1 MFLQHILTQ
10 QLKEAL
16 VNILTTLNRIT
27 VTALLLLCGF
37 ACHAQTA
44 YPNKLVRIILPYA
57 PGGTTDMVARTV
69 AQQLS
74 IKWGQPVIVEN
85 RPGGNGNIGTAEAA
99 KATPDGYTL
108 LMATSSHAINASL
121 YKGLSFNFAKDF
133 TPLSNLAFAPL
144 LLVVNPSLKANTVKE
159 FAEYVRQNPQKL
171 NYGSGG
177 VGTAA
182 HLAGELFNS
191 ELGAQMTHVAYKGGT
206 LATNDLVGGQIQL
219 MFANLPEAIAQVKG
233 ARLKALALTG
243 EARSPQAPDVPTFA
257 ESGYPQIN
265 LKSWFGLF
273 AITGTPPAIVAK
285 LSGDIATVV
294 AQPDVQ
300 NKLRDFGTEPVG
312 NSQAVFQTFLAS
324 DLPMWAKLVQQSGA
338 KAE

>member
-1 MFLQHILTQ
+1 MKVLA
-10 QLKEAL
+10 AL
-16 VNILTTLNRIT
+16 SHLA
-27 VTALLLLCGF
+27 VTGLLLVLSNNCL
-37 ACHAQTA
+37 AQA
-44 YPNKLVRIILPYA
+44 DYPNKLVRIILPYA
-57 PGGTTDMVARTV
+57 PGGATDMVARTV

-121 YKGLSFNFAKDF
+121 YKGLSFIFAKDF

-144 LLVVNPSLKANTVKE
+144 LLVVNPSLKPNNVKE
-159 FAEYVRQNPQKL
+159 FADYVRQNPQQL

-233 ARLKALALTG
+233 ARLKA
-243 EARSPQAPDVPTFA
+243 
-257 ESGYPQIN
+257 
-265 LKSWFGLF
+265 
-273 AITGTPPAIVAK
+273 
-285 LSGDIATVV
+285 
-294 AQPDVQ
+294 
-300 NKLRDFGTEPVG
+300 
-312 NSQAVFQTFLAS
+312 
-324 DLPMWAKLVQQSGA
+324 
-338 KAE
+338 

>member
-1 MFLQHILTQ
+1 MKVPRFLISHRKGVLLTGVW
-10 QLKEAL
+10 LAC
-16 VNILTTLNRIT
+16 LTFFHPTI
-27 VTALLLLCGF
+27 
-37 ACHAQTA
+37 AQTQSSLS
-44 YPNKLVRIILPYA
+44 NKPIKIIAPAA
-57 PGGTTDMVARTV
+57 PGGILDLTSRLLGEKLS
-69 AQQLS
+69 AQ
-74 IKWGQPVIVEN
+74 IGRPVIVEN

-99 KATPDGYTL
+99 RATADGYTL

-121 YKGLSFNFAKDF
+121 YKGLSFNFAIDF

-233 ARLKALALTG
+233 ARLKALAVTG
-243 EARSPQAPDVPTFA
+243 EARSPQAPDVPTFT

-273 AITGTPPAIVAK
+273 ALTGTPAAIVTK
-285 LSGDIATVV
+285 LSSDIAAVV
-294 AQPDVQ
+294 AQPDIQ
-300 NKLRDFGTEPVG
+300 NKFRDFGTEPIG
-312 NSQAVFQTFLAS
+312 NSQAAFQTFLRFFACEIRYE
-324 DLPMWAKLVQQSGA
+324 LHPFF
-338 KAE
+338 

>member
-1 MFLQHILTQ
+1 M
-10 QLKEAL
+10 
-16 VNILTTLNRIT
+16 NILTTLNRIT
-27 VTALLLLCGF
+27 ATALLLLFGT

-85 RPGGNGNIGTAEAA
+85 RPGGNGNIGTSEAA
-99 KATPDGYTL
+99 KASPDGYTL

-144 LLVVNPSLKANTVKE
+144 LLVVNPSFKANTVKE

-233 ARLKALALTG
+233 ARLKALAVTG
-243 EARSPQAPDVPTFA
+243 ETRNPQAPDVPTFA
-257 ESGYPQIN
+257 EGGYPQIN

-273 AITGTPPAIVAK
+273 AITGTPPTIVTK
-285 LSGDIATVV
+285 LSNDIAAVI

-300 NKLRDFGTEPVG
+300 NKLRDFGTEPIG
-312 NSQAVFQTFLAS
+312 NSQSVFQTFLAS

>member
-1 MFLQHILTQ
+1 MKLFV
-10 QLKEAL
+10 AL
-16 VNILTTLNRIT
+16 RRLSIIS
-27 VTALLLLCGF
+27 LLLTFSGASL
-37 ACHAQTA
+37 AQA
-44 YPNKLVRIILPYA
+44 DYPSKPVRILLPYA
-57 PGGTTDMVARTV
+57 PGGTTDMVARAV
-69 AQQLS
+69 AQQLA
-74 IKWGQPVIVEN
+74 IKWSQPVIVEN

-99 KATPDGYTL
+99 RATPDGYTL

-182 HLAGELFNS
+182 HLSGELFNS
-191 ELGAQMTHVAYKGGT
+191 ELGAHMTHVAYKGGT

-233 ARLKALALTG
+233 ARLKAIAVTG

-273 AITGTPPAIVAK
+273 AIANTPPAIVTK
-285 LSGDIATVV
+285 LGTDIAAVV
-294 AQPDVQ
+294 ALPEIQ
-300 NKLRDFGTEPVG
+300 NKFRDFGTEPIG
-312 NSQAVFQTFLAS
+312 NSQAAFQTFLAS

>member
-1 MFLQHILTQ
+1 MKSLFSRLIRLGS
-10 QLKEAL
+10 L
-16 VNILTTLNRIT
+16 V
-27 VTALLLLCGF
+27 ALLTGGL
-37 ACHAQTA
+37 CHAQA
-44 YPNKLVRIILPYA
+44 DYPNKLVRIILPYA

-74 IKWGQPVIVEN
+74 AKWGQPVIVEN

-99 KATPDGYTL
+99 KALPDGYTL

-121 YKGLSFNFAKDF
+121 YKGLSFSFANDF
-133 TPLSNLAFAPL
+133 SPLSNLAFAPL
-144 LLVVNPSLKANTVKE
+144 LLVVNPTLPANNVKE
-159 FAEYVRQNPQKL
+159 FAEYVRQNPQTL

-191 ELGAQMTHVAYKGGT
+191 ELHAQMMHVAYKGGT

-233 ARLKALALTG
+233 GRLKALAVTG
-243 EARSPQAPDVPTFA
+243 NTRSPQAPAVPTFA

-265 LKSWFGLF
+265 LKSWFALF
-273 AITGTPPAIVAK
+273 ALAGTPSNIINK
-285 LSGDIATVV
+285 LSTDIAAVV
-294 AQPDVQ
+294 ALPEVQ
-300 NKLRDFGTEPVG
+300 AKFREFGTEPVG
-312 NSQAVFQTFLAS
+312 NSRADFQAFLAT

>member
-1 MFLQHILTQ
+1 MQ
-10 QLKEAL
+10 QDAVQKRLSLGQGVAAMM
-16 VNILTTLNRIT
+16 
-27 VTALLLLCGF
+27 TALALGGLSAVGTTG
-37 ACHAQTA
+37 ARAQA
-44 YPNKLVRIILPYA
+44 YPSKPVKIISPYA
-57 PGGTTDMVARTV
+57 PGGGNDVICRAVAVR
-69 AQQLS
+69 LS
-74 IKWGQPVIVEN
+74 PRLGQSVIVEN

-99 KATPDGYTL
+99 RATPDGYTL

-233 ARLKALALTG
+233 ARLKAIAVTG
-243 EARSPQAPDVPTFA
+243 EARNPQAPDVPTFA

-273 AITGTPPAIVAK
+273 AITGTPGTIVTK
-285 LSGDIATVV
+285 LSNDIAAVV

-300 NKLRDFGTEPVG
+300 SKFRDFGTEPIG
-312 NSQAVFQTFLAS
+312 NSQAAFQTFLTS

>member
-1 MFLQHILTQ
+1 MKVLA
-10 QLKEAL
+10 AL
-16 VNILTTLNRIT
+16 SHLA
-27 VTALLLLCGF
+27 VTGLLLALSNNCL
-37 ACHAQTA
+37 AQA
-44 YPNKLVRIILPYA
+44 DYPNKLVRIILPYA
-57 PGGTTDMVARTV
+57 PGGATDMVARTV

-121 YKGLSFNFAKDF
+121 YKGLSFIFAKDF

-144 LLVVNPSLKANTVKE
+144 LLVVNPSLKPNNVKE
-159 FAEYVRQNPQKL
+159 FADYVRQNPQQL

-233 ARLKALALTG
+233 ARLKALAVTG
-243 EARSPQAPDVPTFA
+243 NTRNPQAPDVPTFA

-273 AITGTPPAIVAK
+273 AITGTPSAVLDRI
-285 LSGDIATVV
+285 SSDIATVV
-294 AQPDVQ
+294 ALPEVQ
-300 NKLRDFGTEPVG
+300 SKFRDFGTEPVG
-312 NSQAVFQTFLAS
+312 NNRADFQTFVNA

>member
-1 MFLQHILTQ
+1 MKVLA
-10 QLKEAL
+10 AL
-16 VNILTTLNRIT
+16 SHLA
-27 VTALLLLCGF
+27 VTGLLLVLSNNCL
-37 ACHAQTA
+37 AQA
-44 YPNKLVRIILPYA
+44 DYPNKLVRIILPYA
-57 PGGTTDMVARTV
+57 PGGATDMVARTV

-99 KATPDGYTL
+99 KAAPDGYTL

-121 YKGLSFNFAKDF
+121 YKGLSFIFAKDF

-144 LLVVNPSLKANTVKE
+144 LLVVNPSLKPNNVKE
-159 FAEYVRQNPQKL
+159 FADYVRQNPQQL

-233 ARLKALALTG
+233 ARLKALAVTG
-243 EARSPQAPDVPTFA
+243 NTRNPQAPDVPTFA

-273 AITGTPPAIVAK
+273 AITGTPSAVLDRI
-285 LSGDIATVV
+285 SSDIATVV
-294 AQPDVQ
+294 ALPEVQ
-300 NKLRDFGTEPVG
+300 SKFRDFGTEPVG
-312 NSQAVFQTFLAS
+312 NSRADFQTFVNA

>member
-1 MFLQHILTQ
+1 M
-10 QLKEAL
+10 
-16 VNILTTLNRIT
+16 NILPTLNRIT
-27 VTALLLLCGF
+27 ATALLLLCGF

-57 PGGTTDMVARTV
+57 PGGTTDMVARAV

-121 YKGLSFNFAKDF
+121 YKGLSFKFATDF

-233 ARLKALALTG
+233 ARLKALAVTG

-273 AITGTPPAIVAK
+273 AITGIPPAIAAK
-285 LSGDIATVV
+285 LSSDIAAVV
-294 AQPDVQ
+294 AQPDTQ
-300 NKLRDFGTEPVG
+300 NKFRDFGTEPIG
-312 NSQAVFQTFLAS
+312 NSQAAFQTFLAS

>member
-1 MFLQHILTQ
+1 MKPFFFGSIL
-10 QLKEAL
+10 LAFSA
-16 VNILTTLNRIT
+16 V
-27 VTALLLLCGF
+27 A
-37 ACHAQTA
+37 AAAPAPA
-44 YPNKLVRIILPYA
+44 YPQKPIRIIAPFP
-57 PGGTTDMVARTV
+57 PGGPGDIVAREISLRLTE
-69 AQQLS
+69 L
-74 IKWGQPVIVEN
+74 WGQQAVVDN
-85 RPGGNGNIGTAEAA
+85 RAGAGGMIAHEMLA
-99 KATPDGYTL
+99 KSAPDGYTL

-191 ELGAQMTHVAYKGGT
+191 ELGAQLTHVAYKGGT

-233 ARLKALALTG
+233 ARLKAIAVTG
-243 EARSPQAPDVPTFA
+243 EARSTQAPDVPTFA

-273 AITGTPPAIVAK
+273 AIASTPPTIVTK
-285 LSGDIATVV
+285 LSTDIAAVV
-294 AQPDVQ
+294 ALPEIQ
-300 NKLRDFGTEPVG
+300 NKFRDFGTEPIG
-312 NSQAVFQTFLAS
+312 NSQAAFQTFLAS

>member
-1 MFLQHILTQ
+1 MNIFVALT
-10 QLKEAL
+10 
-16 VNILTTLNRIT
+16 RIT
-27 VTALLLLCGF
+27 ALGLLLTFSGPSF
-37 ACHAQTA
+37 AQAD

-57 PGGTTDMVARTV
+57 PGGTTDMVARAV
-69 AQQLS
+69 AQQLAV
-74 IKWGQPVIVEN
+74 KWGQSVIVEN

-99 KATPDGYTL
+99 RATPDGYTL

-233 ARLKALALTG
+233 ARLKAIAVTG
-243 EARSPQAPDVPTFA
+243 EARNPQAPEVPTFA

-285 LSGDIATVV
+285 LSSDIAAVV
-294 AQPDVQ
+294 AQPEIQ
-300 NKLRDFGTEPVG
+300 NKFRDFGTEPIG
-312 NSQAVFQTFLAS
+312 NSQTAFQAFLVS